1 MVFLSCIYFFVFLM
15 RRRPPRSTRTD
26 TLFPDTTLFRSRAQP
41 GRRGE
46 LAAAAPDRPARGAA
60 DDDPQPVRGGRR
72 SPENRA
78 GDPRPARRRPRRGG
92 GVAGPRAGRRNRAR
106 DRGYSRA
113 PPVEPV
119 GNAGNPSG
127 ARSAP
132 DRGAFS
138 LSAVEGEGRGL
149 PFPQGRK
156 DRKSTRLHS

>member
-1 MVFLSCIYFFVFLM
+1 MSDFFFKQKTAYE
-15 RRRPPRSTRTD
+15 RRISD
-26 TLFPDTTLFRSRAQP
+26 GSSDVCSSDL
-41 GRRGE
+41 
-46 LAAAAPDRPARGAA
+46 AAPDRPARGAA

-127 ARSAP
+127 ARSAH

-156 DRKSTRLHS
+156 AY